1 MIRTREHLAWH
12 VAGHAYAATMCGF
25 PVHKLSLDGFS
36 EADLADRGEAQ
47 CLDPCTMIRIPA
59 WAEQPVL
66 SNFENGRQALL
77 SIAIAGPSVELLH
90 RRIPCVIQNVEQF
103 TDDWTQAL
111 NVAESLWPDE
121 KVRRF
126 CLERWVRGSLAVL
139 FSGSFYDDVV
149 PQLLDRGVMTGSE
162 VQAAWERMKGRQAD
176 YKKKLARNRVQTNSI
191 HALPECLDDDFM
203 QPEENSV

>member
-59 WAEQPVL
+59 WAEQPDL

-77 SIAIAGPSVELLH
+77 SIAIAGPAVELLH

-103 TDDWTQAL
+103 TDDWSQAL
-111 NVAESLWPDE
+111 NAAESLWPDE
-121 KVRRF
+121 NVRRS
-126 CLERWVRGSLAVL
+126 CLERWVQGSLAVL

-162 VQAAWERMKGRQAD
+162 VEAAWDRMKGRQAD
-176 YKKKLARNRVQTNSI
+176 YKKKLSRNRVQTNSI
-191 HALPECLDDDFM
+191 HALPESLDENFM
-203 QPEENSV
+203 LPEENSA